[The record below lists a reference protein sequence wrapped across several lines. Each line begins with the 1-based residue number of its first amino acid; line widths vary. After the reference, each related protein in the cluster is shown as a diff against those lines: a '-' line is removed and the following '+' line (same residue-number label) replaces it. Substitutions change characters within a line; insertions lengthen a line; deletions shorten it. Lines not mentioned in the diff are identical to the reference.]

1 MRFLIITG
9 LSGAGKSSVVS
20 ALEDMGYYC
29 VDNMPAVMMPRF
41 AELCLATKGKYERVA
56 LVTDVRGGE
65 SFDVLFDSLEK
76 MSAMGCDYRI
86 VFVEASDEVIVHRY
100 KETRR
105 IHPISGE
112 MTLAQSVARERQ
124 MLAPLRDRAHYII
137 DTSSFSSG
145 ELRAE
150 IAKLFSDTDEQV
162 MVVKVR
168 SFGYKYGIPSDA
180 DLVFDVRFLPN
191 PYYVDDLRKKTG
203 LDEAVSSFVF
213 SYKQTQTF
221 MGLIQDL
228 MTFLLPQYVAEGK
241 RNLVIAIGCTGGQH
255 RSVAVAEKLGE
266 FIRQKGYP
274 VNVGHLNM
282 PK

>member
-65 SFDVLFDSLEK
+65 NFDVLFDSLEK

>member
-65 SFDVLFDSLEK
+65 NFDVLFDSLEK

-203 LDEAVSSFVF
+203 LDGAVSSFVF

>member
-20 ALEDMGYYC
+20 ALEDMGYSC

-65 SFDVLFDSLEK
+65 NFDVLFDSLEK

>member
-65 SFDVLFDSLEK
+65 NFDVLFDSLEK

-213 SYKQTQTF
+213 SDKQTQTF